1 VKITIVAFAA
11 TGLLAGALL
20 SGCASTS
27 DQSGYNSK
35 QEARDARAEYRAE
48 WRAFKKD
55 SEEKIDANQVKI
67 DAFKEKMDNAGPER
81 KAKYAGRVADLE
93 RKNRDLRRQLA
104 EYKDGG
110 PSRWEEFKANFKHD
124 MDSIGETMSDLFKGS
139 D

>member
-1 VKITIVAFAA
+1 MKSNIVAFAV

-27 DQSGYNSK
+27 DQSASSSK
-35 QEARDARAEYRAE
+35 QEAREARAEYRAE

-55 SEEKIDANQVKI
+55 SEAKIDANQVKI

-81 KAKYAGRVADLE
+81 KAKYADRVAELE
-93 RKNRDLRRQLA
+93 KKNRDLRKRLA

-110 PSRWEEFKANFKHD
+110 PSRWEEFKTNFKHD
-124 MDSIGETMSDLFKGS
+124 MDGIGETMSDLFRS
-139 D
+139 ND